1 MTEKNP
7 PGPDFWVHALARRI
21 DLFENLRSGEL
32 GDRLNRLAD
41 SVARAMARDRKV
53 LLFGNGGSAA
63 AAQHAAGEWMGRFLT
78 ERNPLPAIAL
88 TTDSSILTA
97 VGNDYGFDRIF
108 ERQVE
113 ALARPGDVAIG
124 ISTAGASEN
133 VIRGLCTLPF

>member
-53 LLFGNGGSAA
+53 LLFGNGGS
-63 AAQHAAGEWMGRFLT
+63 
-78 ERNPLPAIAL
+78 
-88 TTDSSILTA
+88 
-97 VGNDYGFDRIF
+97 
-108 ERQVE
+108 
-113 ALARPGDVAIG
+113 
-124 ISTAGASEN
+124 
-133 VIRGLCTLPF
+133 